1 MFEDIKKFKIK
12 AKITNCTFKQDLFQQ
27 HKYKNVECFL
37 NWKINNE
44 ELERKQFTGVDKYEV
59 DDKPTISN
67 PKVTRKQILFI

>member
-1 MFEDIKKFKIK
+1 MFENTKKFKIK
-12 AKITNCTFKQDLFQQ
+12 AKIANCAFKQDFLQQ
-27 HKYKNVECFL
+27 RKYKNAESFW